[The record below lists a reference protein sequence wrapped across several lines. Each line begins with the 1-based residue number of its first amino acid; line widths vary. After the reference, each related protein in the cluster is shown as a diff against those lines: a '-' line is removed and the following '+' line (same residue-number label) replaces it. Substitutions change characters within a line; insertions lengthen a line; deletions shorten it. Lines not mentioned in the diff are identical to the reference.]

1 MRINRP
7 FGRAYVPLEH
17 DSLGSCKFVRFAYA
31 ILETLSCPSSTAHSA
46 SFGCASASPYSRPTG
61 TSRSAEV
68 RRAAVRLIAWKSL
81 IWCFFERAL
90 AMGRW
95 SKIRRNPFLRTL
107 FVHVRAIARTHF
119 PHRTGTSMPDVKS
132 LFRGTCAGV
141 GCGAANDPS
150 DFSHRMPLAG
160 KYY

>member
-1 MRINRP
+1 MGAEIWGVRSLRVRINRP
-7 FGRAYVPLEH
+7 FGRAYVPFEH

-95 SKIRRNPFLRTL
+95 SKIRRNPFLRTP
-107 FVHVRAIARTHF
+107 FRARARNCARSFSTPNGHF
-119 PHRTGTSMPDVKS
+119 DAGCEKPIPRYVCGSG
-132 LFRGTCAGV
+132 LWRG
-141 GCGAANDPS
+141 
-150 DFSHRMPLAG
+150 
-160 KYY
+160 